1 MCSQSGYRAIERKR
15 RPERKKETSR
25 ECRAVEVIRTSE
37 GLRGLE
43 DHLIA
48 KERFFSLEPFLDVF
62 LSEKL
67 CLLEL
72 NTV

>member
-15 RPERKKETSR
+15 RPERKRETSR
-25 ECRAVEVIRTSE
+25 ECREVEVIRTSE

-43 DHLIA
+43 DHLVA
-48 KERFFSLEPFLDVF
+48 KESLFSLEPFLDVF

>member
-25 ECRAVEVIRTSE
+25 ECREVEVIRTSE

-48 KERFFSLEPFLDVF
+48 KERFFSLEPFLEI
-62 LSEKL
+62 SQGKRL
-67 CLLEL
+67 CLFEL
-72 NTV
+72 NAV